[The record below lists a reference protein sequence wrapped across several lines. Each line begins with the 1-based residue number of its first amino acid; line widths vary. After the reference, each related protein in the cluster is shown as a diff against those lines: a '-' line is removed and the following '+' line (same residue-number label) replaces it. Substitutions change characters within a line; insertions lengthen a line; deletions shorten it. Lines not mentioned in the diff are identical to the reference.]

1 MKVVLIGAG
10 AAGLGI
16 GWKLA
21 EAGARVTVLE
31 RAQVGNGA
39 TTASAGMIAA
49 AAEIG
54 ENVSPEAEFAR
65 RASLLWPAF
74 AKELE
79 AQSGIDIGY
88 RRNGALLVRLP
99 QEEGRQHDASRLE
112 FLDPAEARGR
122 EPLLAGDIAGAY
134 WAPDEA
140 QVDSQALCRALAVAF
155 VRAGGQVQS
164 NETVVRF
171 EREGDKVLGVV
182 TPFTTHHADVY
193 ILAAGAWTARIEGLP
208 PEAVPPVT
216 PVKGEIAVLAP
227 PEGNALPQH
236 VVWGNGVYVTPRGN
250 RLLVGAT
257 TELAGFDTSLSQK
270 ALYWLYRRV
279 TALMPGLK
287 DWRLAGHW
295 AGLRPFSPDGLPL
308 LGETALPGLYVAG
321 GQYRNGILFAPA
333 IAEVLSRL
341 VLERGTEAAAFDP
354 RRFEGARP
362 SVPLVVETPHG
373 AESGEAGVW
382 RTEF

>member
-1 MKVVLIGAG
+1 VI
-10 AAGLGI
+10 
-16 GWKLA
+16 
-21 EAGARVTVLE
+21 E

-54 ENVSPEAEFAR
+54 ETATPEAEFAR

-79 AQSGIDIGY
+79 AQSGVDIGY

-99 QEEGRQHDASRLE
+99 QEKGGQQDASRLE
-112 FLDPAEARGR
+112 FLTPAAARAR
-122 EPLLAGDIAGAY
+122 EPLLAENIAGAC

-140 QVDSQALCRALAVAF
+140 QVNSQALCRALAVAF

-171 EREGDKVLGVV
+171 EREGDKILGAV
-182 TPFTTHHADVY
+182 TPFTTHHADIY

-227 PEGNALPQH
+227 PGDNALPQH
-236 VVWGNGVYVTPRGN
+236 VVWGNGVYAAPRGN

-257 TELAGFDTSLSQK
+257 MELAGFDTSLSQK
-270 ALYWLYRRV
+270 ALTWLYRRV
-279 TALMPGLK
+279 TALMLGLK
-287 DWRLAGHW
+287 AWRLAEHW
-295 AGLRPFSPDGLPL
+295 AGLRPGSPDGLPL
-308 LGETALPGLYVAG
+308 LGETAMPGLYVAS
-321 GQYRNGILFAPA
+321 GQFRNGILFAPA
-333 IAEVLSRL
+333 VAEVMSRL
-341 VLERGTEAAAFDP
+341 VLERVAEAPAFDP
-354 RRFEGARP
+354 RRFEGAKP
-362 SVPLVVETPHG
+362 SVPAVVETPHG

-382 RTEF
+382 RTGF